1 MSMLLCH
8 VPSYNLF
15 NFSANGKV
23 VQDDWKSTFM
33 AFVNHTGEVIWGPAE
48 HFETYCH
55 MRLTYFPFD
64 TQTCSLRVSPW
75 MSMAAN
81 FRFSA
86 AHHKLELGE
95 VINSTEWTLMD
106 KKIEIITVDDR
117 PTELRVVFI
126 YKRHSSYYIVT
137 IVLPLL
143 LLSFLALLIFPLPPE
158 SGEKISLGMSCL
170 VSFTVLQ
177 VAISQYL
184 PTSWDT
190 IPIISEYII

>member
-1 MSMLLCH
+1 MSMLLCQ
-8 VPSYNLF
+8 VPSYNFF

-23 VQDDWKSTFM
+23 IQEDWKSTFM

-48 HFETYCH
+48 HFETYCTL
-55 MRLTYFPFD
+55 RLTYFPFD
-64 TQTCSLRVSPW
+64 TQTCCLHVSPW

-86 AHHKLELGE
+86 AHHKLEIGR
-95 VINSTEWTLMD
+95 VINSTEWALMD
-106 KKIEIITVDDR
+106 KRIEIITVEDR
-117 PTELRVVFI
+117 TELEVVFV
-126 YKRHSSYYIVT
+126 YKRHSSYYVMT

-143 LLSFLALLIFPLPPE
+143 LLSLLALLIFPLPPE

-184 PTSWDT
+184 PTSWHT
-190 IPIISEYII
+190 IPIISEYIM